1 MKSLLTLLACAWLS
15 IAPGRGQNF
24 YGSAFIGGAN
34 YQGEMQQ
41 ISFAFNGMRPAG
53 GLGAHLRLHDHLW
66 LSTELMLGHLG
77 GRDADLRVN
86 SNNVARNLSFET
98 RLQELS
104 LQLRLNLLRGAKQPF
119 VPYVTGGTAVF
130 HIDPYAYDAGGQKHF
145 LYPLS
150 TEGQGLAAYPDRKT
164 PSRLNLAI
172 PLGAGLEFRMAGG
185 MRIDLEILF
194 RKSFTDYI
202 DDVSKS
208 YPDPDL
214 LLAARG
220 PVALDLSYRGDEMP
234 GGRSSFPGGVQRGN
248 PNRMDWYH
256 SFNIRVKQALFE
268 PRQRNTSR
276 RYESTIACPRI
287 LF

>member
-1 MKSLLTLLACAWLS
+1 MNRLLTLFACAFLTV
-15 IAPGRGQNF
+15 APARSQNF

-41 ISFAFNGMRPAG
+41 ISFTFNGMRPAG
-53 GLGAHLRLHDHLW
+53 GLGAQLRLHDHLW
-66 LSTELMLGHLG
+66 LTTEFMVGHLG

-130 HIDPYAYDAGGQKHF
+130 HIDPYAFDAGGQKHF

-150 TEGQGLAAYPDRKT
+150 TEGQGLAAYPDRKM

-172 PLGAGLEFRMAGG
+172 PLGAGIEFRTAGG
-185 MRIDLEILF
+185 WRIDLEILF

-234 GGRSSFPGGVQRGN
+234 GGRTSFPAGIQRGN

-256 SFNIRVKQALFE
+256 SFNIRMKRPLFE
-268 PRQRNTSR
+268 PRVRSSGRGSKTSI
-276 RYESTIACPRI
+276 SCPRM
-287 LF
+287 